1 MAGLAGASVRAAVR
15 AGSRV
20 AARSRAAALSAAAL
34 PARAAG
40 VAGVRALASSS
51 SPSAA
56 ADTDTW
62 AGLPGRAEIRMLYDG
77 DCPLCEREVDM
88 LKARDAGVGKI
99 DFVDISSPAYRPQE
113 HRGISFERAMASIH
127 AIRADGSVLDGV
139 TVFRELYEKVGLGW
153 VYAITRWEP
162 AAKAAEAV
170 YDFWAAR
177 RLAVTGRPGI
187 EFILANR
194 NEAKTCKEAAAGG
207 D

>member
-1 MAGLAGASVRAAVR
+1 MAGLAGASSCLVR

-20 AARSRAAALSAAAL
+20 AARSRVSAAAL
-34 PARAAG
+34 PARA
-40 VAGVRALASSS
+40 AGVRALASSS

-56 ADTDTW
+56 AEAAPAADTDAW

-99 DFVDISSPAYRPQE
+99 DFVDISSPSYRPQE
-113 HRGISFERAMASIH
+113 NRGISFERAMASIH

>member
-1 MAGLAGASVRAAVR
+1 MAGLAGACLVR

-20 AARSRAAALSAAAL
+20 TARGRAAALSAAL

-40 VAGVRALASSS
+40 VRALASS

-56 ADTDTW
+56 AEAASAADTW

-99 DFVDISSPAYRPQE
+99 DFLDISSPSYRPQE
-113 HRGISFERAMASIH
+113 NRGISFERAMASIH

>member
-1 MAGLAGASVRAAVR
+1 MAGLAGASCLAR

-20 AARSRAAALSAAAL
+20 AARGRAAALSAAAL
-34 PARAAG
+34 PARAA
-40 VAGVRALASSS
+40 LASSS
-51 SPSAA
+51 SPSAAAEAAPA

-99 DFVDISSPAYRPQE
+99 DFLDISSPSYRPQE
-113 HRGISFERAMASIH
+113 NRGISFERAMASIH

>member
-1 MAGLAGASVRAAVR
+1 MAGLAGASCLVR

-20 AARSRAAALSAAAL
+20 AARGRAAALSAAL
-34 PARAAG
+34 PARA
-40 VAGVRALASSS
+40 AGVRALASSS
-51 SPSAA
+51 SSPRAA
-56 ADTDTW
+56 AEAAPAADAW
-62 AGLPGRAEIRMLYDG
+62 AGLPGPAEIRMLYDG

-99 DFVDISSPAYRPQE
+99 DFVDISSPSYRPEE